1 MGMGYTKYTKSRFRY
16 RLGVIAFV
24 YVETQAI
31 APPNTSKKIA
41 PPFINGKIGIAN
53 VINTIRAIQPM
64 ICHFSDHSSTI
75 SFCIGDVFLFAF
87 KFCYFFE
94 EILERMKERNF
105 DMCCADTFQ
114 FLDSLFHPTKP
125 LRSR

>member
-94 EILERMKERNF
+94 EILE
-105 DMCCADTFQ
+105 
-114 FLDSLFHPTKP
+114 DSKLFEKGVKG
-125 LRSR
+125 